1 MSVIEIVSLA
11 LVGLFLLVAVVRLFR
26 KPLKLALRVVLNS
39 ALGLGVLWLLNSTA
53 PVTGLTLG
61 VNWFNALTVGVL
73 GLPGLGLLL
82 LVKWVLVWYIGRK
95 ASLYSVQQSVC
106 SFNRELILHIDHLKQ
121 AQWQFFFPD
130 QRKVFLNSS
139 AVDRDFSVSR
149 PMAIALIFFQTGDP
163 ISVTVFNIYVVR
175 PAADGFLKSM
185 VVKVDRFSSF

>member
-26 KPLKLALRVVLNS
+26 KPLKLALRVLNS

-82 LVKWVLVWYIGRK
+82 LVKWVLV
-95 ASLYSVQQSVC
+95 
-106 SFNRELILHIDHLKQ
+106 
-121 AQWQFFFPD
+121 
-130 QRKVFLNSS
+130 
-139 AVDRDFSVSR
+139 
-149 PMAIALIFFQTGDP
+149 
-163 ISVTVFNIYVVR
+163 
-175 PAADGFLKSM
+175 
-185 VVKVDRFSSF
+185 

>member
-73 GLPGLGLLL
+73 GLPGLGLSLIHIFHEETGLPFASETEGIMHACGHDLHTTMLL
-82 LVKWVLVWYIGRK
+82 GAAKTLCHMRDQFGGDGHGRC
-95 ASLYSVQQSVC
+95 V
-106 SFNRELILHIDHLKQ
+106 
-121 AQWQFFFPD
+121 
-130 QRKVFLNSS
+130 
-139 AVDRDFSVSR
+139 
-149 PMAIALIFFQTGDP
+149 
-163 ISVTVFNIYVVR
+163 
-175 PAADGFLKSM
+175 
-185 VVKVDRFSSF
+185 